1 MKNYK
6 FLGILIVIFVLLGI
20 PLGLF
25 MTKQY
30 IYFSNIRE
38 SYDREITLAE
48 DIILDDELT
57 VFLYGN
63 PVILNK
69 GDKGYIHDEI
79 NSVLG
84 DEAGEAYID
93 ARFSIGDGDSITVF
107 ISTDIESDNPPS
119 APVVDIDSIESSQTI
134 INEYKQSRERYYT
147 KVRNTQILGTALV
160 VVIILVISAVVFL
173 ICKKTNGNAKT
184 NSAQPK

>member
-1 MKNYK
+1 MSVKNNK
-6 FLGILIVIFVLLGI
+6 KVCRRNLGGILLLLLSI
-20 PLGLF
+20 PLGIFL
-25 MTKQY
+25 TNQY
-30 IYFSNIRE
+30 IYFSHFSE
-38 SYDREITLAE
+38 KYEKKITLAE

-134 INEYKQSRERYYT
+134 LNEYKQSRERYYT
-147 KVRNTQILGTALV
+147 KVRNTQILGTAIIMVSLLAIYTI
-160 VVIILVISAVVFL
+160 VIFL
-173 ICKKTNGNAKT
+173 NK
-184 NSAQPK
+184 